1 MTLTYEPGKMP
12 STPSMMPSHHPLSS
26 CSMTSI
32 RSPLLKVRNVIS
44 ESIAM
49 SSVGMYEQMA
59 SARQMTLTSTVT
71 RSSTSAAAGSAA
83 RAAAA
88 AASSAACAVAAW
100 FPAAAAAAVDEELE
114 VALEFEFELDVA
126 SPGMGVGAA
135 MGAETLATSSEAPL
149 LLEDFL
155 DDEDLSFLDDFL
167 DDEDLSFL
175 DELELLSLS
184 FLDDFFDLRNDML
197 VVMMVQLAV
206 FDGSGAQARQVAQQR
221 HQCVTE
227 RQVLATRLGSSL
239 EGVVDER
246 AIGAVSTT
254 VWRTRARE
262 CACERET
269 IARQGKRSRGRERR
283 SIGESA
289 A

>member
-1 MTLTYEPGKMP
+1 M
-12 STPSMMPSHHPLSS
+12 
-26 CSMTSI
+26 
-32 RSPLLKVRNVIS
+32 
-44 ESIAM
+44 
-49 SSVGMYEQMA
+49 
-59 SARQMTLTSTVT
+59 
-71 RSSTSAAAGSAA
+71 
-83 RAAAA
+83 
-88 AASSAACAVAAW
+88 
-100 FPAAAAAAVDEELE
+100 
-114 VALEFEFELDVA
+114 ALEFEFELDVA

-197 VVMMVQLAV
+197 AVMVQLAV

-262 CACERET
+262 SECV
-269 IARQGKRSRGRERR
+269 
-283 SIGESA
+283 
-289 A
+289 

>member
-1 MTLTYEPGKMP
+1 
-12 STPSMMPSHHPLSS
+12 
-26 CSMTSI
+26 
-32 RSPLLKVRNVIS
+32 
-44 ESIAM
+44 
-49 SSVGMYEQMA
+49 MA

-114 VALEFEFELDVA
+114 VALEFELDVA

-197 VVMMVQLAV
+197 AVMVQLAV

-262 CACERET
+262 SECV
-269 IARQGKRSRGRERR
+269 
-283 SIGESA
+283 
-289 A
+289 